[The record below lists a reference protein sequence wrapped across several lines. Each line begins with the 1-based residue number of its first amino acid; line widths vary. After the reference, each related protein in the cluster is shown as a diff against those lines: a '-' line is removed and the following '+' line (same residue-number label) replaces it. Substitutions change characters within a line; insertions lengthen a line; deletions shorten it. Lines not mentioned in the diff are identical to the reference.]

1 MKKITT
7 LLFTLLTLPAFAEN
21 NIQKDTTPVSTE
33 SYPKLKLA
41 VYDFSN
47 NVRREVE
54 GRKYSIKNKHHQ
66 LCWVAFNMPL
76 QFKNQ
81 VTEIFIAPSKSS
93 FSAPSASVTTAND
106 GKKHTI
112 KENLSAVNNEYI
124 SRCWSFN
131 HKDPKGKYTLQV
143 KINDIYFEP
152 QLFEIVK

>member
-76 QFKNQ
+76 QFKNK
-81 VTEIFIAPSKSS
+81 VTERFVSPGRLNFMDQSVQSNSS
-93 FSAPSASVTTAND
+93 ED
-106 GKKHTI
+106 GKTHIVSSTL
-112 KENLSAVNNEYI
+112 ESLNNEYVA
-124 SRCWSFN
+124 RCWAFDE
-131 HKDPKGKYTLQV
+131 KDPKGKYTLEV
-143 KINDIYFEP
+143 NLNEVSFPP
-152 QLFEIVK
+152 QEFEIIE

>member
-1 MKKITT
+1 MKKTTT
-7 LLFTLLTLPAFAEN
+7 LLLTLLSLPVFAN
-21 NIQKDTTPVSTE
+21 NGTQQATAPISIDSSPM
-33 SYPKLKLA
+33 LKLA
-41 VYDFSN
+41 VYDLSN

-93 FSAPSASVTTAND
+93 FSAPSASVTTANN

-112 KENLSAVNNEYI
+112 KENLSSVDNEYI